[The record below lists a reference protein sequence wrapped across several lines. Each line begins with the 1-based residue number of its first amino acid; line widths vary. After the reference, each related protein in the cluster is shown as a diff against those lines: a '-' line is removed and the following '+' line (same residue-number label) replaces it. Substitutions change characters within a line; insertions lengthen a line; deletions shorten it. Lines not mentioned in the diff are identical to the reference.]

1 MGVGLIIGAI
11 IALLNN
17 VTGVKSGGS
26 MPEQAGERAGAEGV
40 VREHDE
46 APVHERSSLTT
57 YRGRRRTS

>member
-26 MPEQAGERAGAEGV
+26 MPEQAGEPRPGQ
-40 VREHDE
+40 
-46 APVHERSSLTT
+46 
-57 YRGRRRTS
+57 TSKTDTHTQSTGFPPGDDHAQK